1 MVMPSHKLSSIERP
15 GMTDNNQTEAT
26 SPAAEAL
33 QEAAQASIAKPDA
46 TSTTTASDELS
57 ADDLEAVAGGLTG
70 GSFTS
75 LDLSSLIGG
84 PLKAPGI

>member
-1 MVMPSHKLSSIERP
+1 MPDD
-15 GMTDNNQTEAT
+15 TQTEDKA
-26 SPAAEAL
+26 PAAEAP

-70 GSFTS
+70 ESFTG
-75 LDLSSLIGG
+75 LDMSSLIGG